1 MPELATEAQSQPS
14 LSSPPSPSWY
24 AALTLAERA
33 TVIHA
38 QQSERSPVPNERALR
53 QLQRWRDQFGDP
65 ALFATRL
72 AQDELTDDEL
82 LRVLSTPVEA
92 LPQQLREPPA
102 WISAIQQAMTRS
114 EAHYP
119 IPLPELFQGQAFAEF
134 VDLIEPLLGQ
144 ARDQLRQGVQPLI
157 ETATE
162 LPFDPRTIDE
172 LLLTML
178 PWKSLV
184 VMLGRTMA
192 LELNVARL
200 QGVLTGETPQER
212 FRSFIERLRQR
223 ETALSLF
230 HEYPVLIRQINL
242 TLEQWV
248 ACGLEFLR
256 HLTDDWAALR
266 TAFSPTG
273 DPGLLSAVEGGL
285 SDSHRRGRSVLIVSF
300 SAGLKIVYKPR
311 SLAVDQHFQ
320 ELLHWLNTIDQRL
333 PLRTIEVVDRGSY
346 GWTTFVAAQP
356 CGSDEELRRF
366 YERQGRY
373 LALLYLLDATDFY
386 YENLIAAGEHP
397 VLIDLESLFHPR
409 LDSRTASAAG
419 QQDEHPLDQTVLRIG
434 MLPHRVWTDVT
445 QPGLDL
451 SGMGM
456 TAGQILPGVLSWEQ
470 PGTDEMRL
478 TLSSMLVREAHHRP
492 TLDGSPAD
500 ASAYRQEIASGFRA
514 MYALLLEQRAA
525 LLAADGPLAR
535 FAQDEVRV
543 ITRPTVTYITLL
555 RESFHPDLL
564 RDALERD
571 RFFDQLWADVR
582 QFPYMAQL
590 IPAERSDLLHGD
602 IPLFTARPASRTVWS
617 SAQQPLDA
625 MLEQSPLEHVYQRL
639 HTLSQRDLDL
649 QLWCID
655 TALATLA
662 INQREVPW
670 SRYQLNESAAQRPV
684 TRARL
689 LAAASAVGARL
700 TTLALT
706 DKHTV
711 NWIGLHYEHER
722 GWAIGQLDSDLYDG
736 LAGIALFLAQ
746 LGALTGEARFTELAQ
761 TGLATIRRR
770 LQQRPMLFGAR
781 IGFEGWGGLIA
792 TLTLLAELWQDPA
805 LLDEAAQLVER
816 LPPLIDKDQAFDII
830 GGAAGCLAG
839 LLTLER
845 AAPSAAVRGALLQC
859 GERLLAGAQG
869 MEQGIGWVSP
879 VAPRPLAGFA
889 HGAAGIAWA
898 MAELATLTGQQRF
911 ADAAREALRYERTL
925 FSPEAG
931 NWYYQEHARD
941 SEHPDGKLLAAWCHG
956 APGIGLARLY
966 MLRHLD
972 DPTLRSDLAVALQ
985 TTLSQGF
992 GGNHSLCHGDLGNLE
1007 LLLQAREQLDRQTWA
1022 PQVEQR
1028 AAQILDNIE
1037 RHGWLCGTPDGL
1049 ESPGLMTGL
1058 AGIGYQLLRLAEPQ
1072 RVPALLMLAAP
1083 APS

>member
-1 MPELATEAQSQPS
+1 MSERATEAQSEAC
-14 LSSPPSPSWY
+14 PPSTSWF

-33 TVIHA
+33 ALIHA
-38 QQSERSPVPNERALR
+38 EQSSRRAAAPTERALR
-53 QLQRWRDQFGDP
+53 RLQRWRDQFGDP
-65 ALFATRL
+65 ALFAERL
-72 AQDELTDDEL
+72 ALDELTDDEL

-92 LPQQLREPPA
+92 LPEQLHATPA
-102 WISAIQQAMTRS
+102 WIGAIEQAMTRS
-114 EAHYP
+114 ESRYP
-119 IPLPELFQGQAFAEF
+119 IPLPELFQSQAFAEF
-134 VDLIEPLLGQ
+134 VDLIEPLLSQ

-157 ETATE
+157 DTAAA
-162 LPFDPRTIDE
+162 LPFDPRTVDE
-172 LLLTML
+172 LLLAIL

-184 VMLGRTMA
+184 VMLGRTLA

-212 FRSFIERLRQR
+212 FRCFIERLRQR
-223 ETALSLF
+223 ETAQSLF

-248 ACGLEFLR
+248 ACSLEFLR

-266 TAFSPTG
+266 AAFSPDS
-273 DPGLLSAVEGGL
+273 DPGLLSAVQGGL
-285 SDSHRRGRSVLIVSF
+285 SDSHRRGRSVLIVTF
-300 SAGLKIVYKPR
+300 SAGLTIVYKPR
-311 SLAVDQHFQ
+311 SLAVDQHVQ
-320 ELLHWLNTIDQRL
+320 ELLRWLNTLDQRL

-356 CGSDEELRRF
+356 CRSAEELRRF

-409 LDSRTASAAG
+409 LDTRTASATG
-419 QQDEHPLDQTVLRIG
+419 QQVESALDQTVLRIG

-478 TLSSMLVREAHHRP
+478 SLTSMLVREAQHRP
-492 TLDGSPAD
+492 TLDGTPAD

-514 MYALLLEQRAA
+514 MYRLLLEQRAA
-525 LLAADGPLAR
+525 LLAPDGPLAR
-535 FAQDEVRV
+535 FADDEVRV
-543 ITRPTVTYITLL
+543 ITRPTVTYVTLL

-582 QFPYMAQL
+582 QRPYLAQL
-590 IPAERSDLLHGD
+590 ISTERNDLLHGD
-602 IPLFTARPASRTVWS
+602 IPLFTARPASRTIWS
-617 SAQQPLDA
+617 SSQEPLDVT
-625 MLEQSPLEHVYQRL
+625 LERSPLEHVYERL
-639 HTLSQRDLDL
+639 RSLSQRDLDR

-655 TALATLA
+655 AALATLA
-662 INQREVPW
+662 VNQREVPW
-670 SRYQLNESAAQRPV
+670 PRYQLDESAAQRPA

-689 LAAASAVGARL
+689 LAAASAVGERL
-700 TTLALT
+700 ATLALT
-706 DKHTV
+706 DGDTV
-711 NWIGLHYEHER
+711 SWIGLRYEHER
-722 GWAIGQLDSDLYDG
+722 GWAIRPLDSDLYDG
-736 LAGIALFLAQ
+736 LAGIVLFLAQ
-746 LGALTGEARFTELAQ
+746 LGALTGEPGPTTLAR
-761 TGLATIRRR
+761 TGLATIRQR
-770 LQQRPMLFGAR
+770 LRQRPMLFGTR

-805 LLDEAAQLVER
+805 LLDEATQIVER
-816 LPPLIDKDQAFDII
+816 LPALIEQDQAFDII

-839 LLTLER
+839 LLRLER
-845 AAPSAAVRGALLQC
+845 AAPSAAVRAALLQC
-859 GERLLAGAQG
+859 GERLLAGAQH

-879 VAPRPLAGFA
+879 AAPRPLAGFA

-898 MAELATLTGQQRF
+898 MAELATLTGEQRF
-911 ADAAREALRYERTL
+911 AAAAREALRYEQTL
-925 FSPEAG
+925 FSPDAG
-931 NWYYQEHARD
+931 NWYYQEHASGGD
-941 SEHPDGKLLAAWCHG
+941 HPDAKLLAAWCHG
-956 APGIGLARLY
+956 APGIGLARLH

-972 DPTLRSDLAVALQ
+972 DSSLRSDLAVALQ

-1007 LLLQAREQLDRQTWA
+1007 LLLHARDLLDWQTWA
-1022 PQVEQR
+1022 PQVER
-1028 AAQILDNIE
+1028 LSAGILDNIE
-1037 RHGWLCGTPDGL
+1037 QHGWLCGTPDAI

-1058 AGIGYQLLRLAEPQ
+1058 AGIGYQLLRLAQPQ
-1072 RVPALLMLAAP
+1072 RVPALLILAAP
-1083 APS
+1083 APA